1 MSATPVASAS
11 APRRTLTVDVVAAL
25 IIVWVVWGSTY
36 LAIKIGV
43 QSLPPFMLTSG
54 RFLLAGVL
62 LLVLA
67 RLRRE
72 AWPSVIQW
80 RNAFIVGAL
89 MMGGGVGLTSFAEQ
103 TNSSSLTTV
112 IVAAGSLANLFAVGL
127 IVGEWPGRREWA
139 GVAVALCG
147 TLLLAFDGDIQAA
160 PAAAAVQIGAV
171 TCWAVGTALT
181 RRLQLSSGA
190 MGNASQML
198 AGGAVVGLVSVLWR
212 EQLPSA
218 VPMAAVGAWLY
229 LALIGSVLAYSAYM
243 HLVKNARPALTTSYS
258 YVNTVVALVL
268 GYFVL
273 NERVSVPALAAVALI
288 LVGVVMISR
297 AKSVPSA

>member
-1 MSATPVASAS
+1 MSATPTAS
-11 APRRTLTVDVVAAL
+11 APALRRTLTIDVVAAL

-54 RFLLAGVL
+54 RFLLAGVV

-67 RLRRE
+67 RLRHE
-72 AWPSVIQW
+72 VWPSAIQW

-112 IVAAGSLANLFAVGL
+112 IVAAGSLANLLAVGL

-139 GVAVALCG
+139 GIAVALCG

-160 PAAAAVQIGAV
+160 PAAAAVQIAAV

-181 RRLQLSSGA
+181 RRLQLSTGA

-198 AGGAVVGLVSVLWR
+198 AGGVVVGVVSVLWR

-218 VPMAAVGAWLY
+218 VPMDAVGAWLY

-258 YVNTVVALVL
+258 YVNTVVALML

-273 NERVSVPALAAVALI
+273 NERVSAPALAAVALI

-297 AKSVPSA
+297 AKSAPSA